1 MKRFCSILF
10 LGAVLAGVCAWR
22 TSAAEWQWSVLV
34 RNSREYP
41 GEARAFLWIPQNC
54 ERVRGVVLA
63 QHNMEEI
70 SILENPGF
78 RAALAQLNFAE
89 VWVSPRFDHLFR
101 FNEGAGE
108 AFNGIM
114 SDLAETSGYGELNF
128 APVVGMGHSA
138 AASWPYY
145 FAAWNPERTLA
156 ALSVSGQWP
165 YYRDAQWA
173 PDIWGGRNIDYI
185 PCLETMGEYEAANTW
200 SREGLKERRE
210 HPFMPLG
217 MLACP
222 AEGHFASSDSKAQ
235 YLALF
240 IRKAVQYRMPDN
252 WPIDTA
258 PKLKRIDPTKTGW
271 LADKWRQDQKPTA
284 SAAAVGDYQGDPGE
298 AFWFFD
304 RELAQATE
312 KYQASYRGLKPQ
324 LAGYLQGGKMVAQ
337 KNDHLQV
344 ELKFEPQADGVT
356 FKIAGAFYD
365 TVPEGSP
372 RLPQWTGLPA
382 GSPLGHATNA
392 GPVLISA
399 ICGPVEKL
407 APDTF
412 ALRLQRDTI
421 GKETRYELVFAA
433 THPGNA
439 EYKPAVQQAHLF
451 VPARNRD
458 GADQR
463 ITFPKIPNQKAG
475 TKSLKLSATS
485 DANVPVYYYVREGP
499 AEIDGDTLKFTS
511 IPPCAKFPVKVTVVA
526 WQYGRPIEPKLKTA
540 EPVEQSIMIEK

>member
-1 MKRFCSILF
+1 
-10 LGAVLAGVCAWR
+10 
-22 TSAAEWQWSVLV
+22 
-34 RNSREYP
+34 
-41 GEARAFLWIPQNC
+41 
-54 ERVRGVVLA
+54 
-63 QHNMEEI
+63 
-70 SILENPGF
+70 
-78 RAALAQLNFAE
+78 
-89 VWVSPRFDHLFR
+89 
-101 FNEGAGE
+101 
-108 AFNGIM
+108 
-114 SDLAETSGYGELNF
+114 
-128 APVVGMGHSA
+128 
-138 AASWPYY
+138 
-145 FAAWNPERTLA
+145 
-156 ALSVSGQWP
+156 
-165 YYRDAQWA
+165 
-173 PDIWGGRNIDYI
+173 
-185 PCLETMGEYEAANTW
+185 
-200 SREGLKERRE
+200 
-210 HPFMPLG
+210 
-217 MLACP
+217 
-222 AEGHFASSDSKAQ
+222 
-235 YLALF
+235 
-240 IRKAVQYRMPDN
+240 
-252 WPIDTA
+252 
-258 PKLKRIDPTKTGW
+258 
-271 LADKWRQDQKPTA
+271 
-284 SAAAVGDYQGDPGE
+284 VGDYQGDPGE